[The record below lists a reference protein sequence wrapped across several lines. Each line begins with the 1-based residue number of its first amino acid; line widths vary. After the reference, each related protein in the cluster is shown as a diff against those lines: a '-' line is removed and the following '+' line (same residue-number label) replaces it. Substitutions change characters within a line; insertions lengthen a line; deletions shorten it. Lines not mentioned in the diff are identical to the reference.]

1 MSCCQ
6 DSPYSQD
13 RKSIASI
20 DSANVLLLY
29 IYYLASSF
37 TVHCA
42 LLLYALMT
50 DMHRIKSFHFEMF
63 FSQPLQWLITYRV
76 SKKMSFLGKTVIK
89 LKKKWLRKWS
99 LKSFLLQFWKSQC
112 PFRSKYPEFFKTPQT
127 FAFLMS
133 LKEVMVVFPQNNI
146 FLGHPVHWIIMSF
159 TLPPTCCLLHS

>member
-13 RKSIASI
+13 RKSITSI

-63 FSQPLQWLITYRV
+63 FGQPLQWLITYRV
-76 SKKMSFLGKTVIK
+76 SEKNGHKIEEEMTEKIKPKVI
-89 LKKKWLRKWS
+89 S
-99 LKSFLLQFWKSQC
+99 SS
-112 PFRSKYPEFFKTPQT
+112 
-127 FAFLMS
+127 
-133 LKEVMVVFPQNNI
+133 I
-146 FLGHPVHWIIMSF
+146 F
-159 TLPPTCCLLHS
+159 